1 MIVIE
6 TRVTGSEQDITLL
19 QSDIDKISKLV
30 IETMQY
36 GLPQEA
42 HTIGIFNHVLENTK
56 KSFRAYTFAIKVIV
70 HLFLAKKKKLL
81 LMHYLLL

>member
-42 HTIGIFNHVLENTK
+42 HTIGIFNHVLKNTK
-56 KSFRAYTFAIKVIV
+56 KALEHIPLQLK
-70 HLFLAKKKKLL
+70 
-81 LMHYLLL
+81 

>member
-1 MIVIE
+1 M
-6 TRVTGSEQDITLL
+6 L

-56 KSFRAYTFAIKVIV
+56 KALEHIPLQLK
-70 HLFLAKKKKLL
+70 
-81 LMHYLLL
+81 